1 MRRAPWRSLG
11 CAAVVLFLAL
21 TAPSEASEHKHGLSA
36 FGDLAYPADFDHF
49 KYADPNA
56 PKGGTFSLVGWG
68 GVATFNSL
76 NNYILKGDAAQGLE
90 LLFDTLM
97 TPAADEPDAVYGL
110 VAESAE
116 VADDKMSATFYLR
129 PEAKFADGSPL
140 TAGDVVYSFEAL
152 KTKGHPR
159 YKAYYAS
166 VVKAEKK
173 SERVVR
179 FSFSDGVRCPDSTLR
194 SAVIKPNLRMDSAD
208 DTRVLASSTAD

>member
-11 CAAVVLFLAL
+11 CAALVLFLAL

-90 LLFDTLM
+90 LC
-97 TPAADEPDAVYGL
+97 
-110 VAESAE
+110 SI
-116 VADDKMSATFYLR
+116 R
-129 PEAKFADGSPL
+129 
-140 TAGDVVYSFEAL
+140 
-152 KTKGHPR
+152 
-159 YKAYYAS
+159 
-166 VVKAEKK
+166 
-173 SERVVR
+173 
-179 FSFSDGVRCPDSTLR
+179 
-194 SAVIKPNLRMDSAD
+194 
-208 DTRVLASSTAD
+208 